1 MKWCSGGRVLLLFQ
15 MYLNLLTMLFTI
27 AVSFSTRASEKF
39 KLRTISKVTAIHDLR
54 REARTQFLTGHKFR
68 RSVTVQIRSHHLLMS
83 PQDYDSQSR
92 SSKQINF
99 LLNKAVDLINRMTSK
114 KRSDDQK
121 DTAVDAT
128 VASREMSRIPVS
140 LSFSATHKHPISLV
154 DPAAALEY
162 LSLPVDAYSV
172 LDSNLVTRSPS
183 SDDTFVLSLPLG
195 DLSAASLLARGGTAG
210 IKLAATL
217 STEVTVQPDPS
228 KGRVV
233 MESGPIYFIP
243 TVSSKSSAVHPTEL
257 SNESQ
262 PKYSDASTDATA
274 AEVPSSFS
282 DALPEW
288 LLWGGRPVSA
298 DSRDDEDSTMINQ
311 HGDIVDSNLDAPTT
325 DEKSSSDIVKS
336 SVQARFRIELQ
347 WKSFKI
353 SDLTDK
359 ENSGAKSIL
368 ARANLIRKSF
378 SLFSK
383 AGPENETSES
393 TADNESEV
401 DSDKIPGFSDGND
414 SSITSNRNVPA
425 LFEYDDA
432 SVQSTDPALA
442 EEVNEEVISLPVT
455 AVVKVWV
462 DVNLPVRE
470 DLSSALSF
478 PPIRLL
484 LNQAGALTTKAL
496 LRTIAPTLGKL
507 LVKDHDN
514 RRKVTT
520 DIKSSKIDDVQ
531 TSFKKQ
537 ENIYDDLTADIEIR

>member
-1 MKWCSGGRVLLLFQ
+1 MMHFVIIMG
-15 MYLNLLTMLFTI
+15 LT
-27 AVSFSTRASEKF
+27 STGAHVKCR
-39 KLRTISKVTAIHDLR
+39 LRTVSNVIVLHDMR
-54 REARTQFLTGHKFR
+54 RVDRTQILTGNKDR
-68 RSVTVQIRSHHLLMS
+68 RSLTVQIRSLQLSMS
-83 PQDYDSQSR
+83 PQDYDNQSR

-114 KRSDDQK
+114 RQSDNQK
-121 DTAVDAT
+121 DTAVETT
-128 VASREMSRIPVS
+128 VASREMSKIPVS
-140 LSFSATHKHPISLV
+140 LSFSATHKHPISLI

-183 SDDTFVLSLPLG
+183 SDNTFILSLPLG
-195 DLSAASLLARGGTAG
+195 DLSAASILARGGTTG

-228 KGRVV
+228 RGRVV

-243 TVSSKSSAVHPTEL
+243 TVSPKGAAARPSIRTI
-257 SNESQ
+257 ESQ
-262 PKYSDASTDATA
+262 PIIGDASTEETA
-274 AEVPSSFS
+274 AKIPSSFS

-288 LLWGGRPVSA
+288 LLWGGRPASV
-298 DSRDDEDSTMINQ
+298 DSNDDGNTTMINQ
-311 HGDIVDSNLDAPTT
+311 HGDRIEGDLDAPTT
-325 DEKSSSDIVKS
+325 DDKSNSDVVKS

-347 WKSFKI
+347 WKSFKL
-353 SDLTDK
+353 SELTDK
-359 ENSGAKSIL
+359 EYRGVKSVL
-368 ARANLIRKSF
+368 SRANTIRKSF

-383 AGPENETSES
+383 AGPDNKTKES
-393 TADNESEV
+393 YSDNRLEQG
-401 DSDKIPGFSDGND
+401 SDKSFGLSDEND
-414 SSITSNRNVPA
+414 SSLPSSNNVPA
-425 LFEYDDA
+425 LFEYGDFPIQDTET
-432 SVQSTDPALA
+432 SQA
-442 EEVNEEVISLPVT
+442 EMKNEEVISLPVT

-478 PPIRLL
+478 PPIKLL

-514 RRKVTT
+514 RRKVPT
-520 DIKSSKIDDVQ
+520 DESASKIDDVK

-537 ENIYDDLTADIEIR
+537 ENMYDDLTADIEIR